1 MRSYNYFII
10 YKYNKINWKIHG
22 QLFILSML
30 FHDMQN
36 NSKNL
41 LALAST
47 SILFTIIAV
56 SFFPTDDLK
65 ADAQSA
71 NATKYSLEP
80 FLSLQGSTFQDI
92 PDNESL
98 KLDNFTIATWF
109 RTSPNYTEPGHI
121 VNKGGMGT
129 DEEGMN
135 LNYGIWIN
143 ENNAVAGGFEA
154 ESGDDFIVNSSK
166 NYNDGNWHYSLLT
179 FNGSSLLLFVD
190 GKLVG
195 NQSAITDKPD
205 NTGDQPLRIGANS
218 LNEDKFFSGD
228 VDEIRVWDRALN
240 ESEAKDTY
248 SGNQF
253 NTTGQ
258 ALFLSYGDYVNSEAK
273 PTYKK

>member
-1 MRSYNYFII
+1 
-10 YKYNKINWKIHG
+10 
-22 QLFILSML
+22 ML
-30 FHDMQN
+30 CHDMQN
-36 NSKNL
+36 NRQNL
-41 LALAST
+41 LGLATT

-56 SFFPTDDLK
+56 SFSPISDLD

-71 NATKYSLEP
+71 NTTKYNLEP
-80 FLSLQGSTFQDI
+80 HLSLQGSTFQDI
-92 PDNESL
+92 PDSESL
-98 KLDNFTIATWF
+98 DLSNFTIATWF

-154 ESGDDFIVNSSK
+154 ASGDDFLVNSSK
-166 NYNDGNWHYSLLT
+166 SYNDGNWHYSLLT
-179 FNGSSLLLFVD
+179 FNGSSLMLYID

-195 NQSAITDKPD
+195 NLSAITEEPD

-218 LNEDKFFSGD
+218 LNEDKFFKGD
-228 VDEIRVWDRALN
+228 VDEIRVWNRTLT
-240 ESEAKDTY
+240 ESEANDALDNK
-248 SGNQF
+248 F

-258 ALFLSYGDYVNSEAK
+258 NLFLSYGDYKKSEAK
-273 PTYKK
+273 PNYIK

>member
-1 MRSYNYFII
+1 
-10 YKYNKINWKIHG
+10 
-22 QLFILSML
+22 ML

-36 NSKNL
+36 NSKNF
-41 LALAST
+41 LALATT

-71 NATKYSLEP
+71 NATKYNLEP

-92 PDNESL
+92 PNNESL
-98 KLDNFTIATWF
+98 SLSNFSIATWF
-109 RTSPNYTEPGHI
+109 KTSQNYTEPGTI

-129 DEEGMN
+129 DEQGMN

-143 ENNAVAGGFEA
+143 ENNAVTGGFEA

-179 FNGSSLLLFVD
+179 FNGSLLSLFID
-190 GKLVG
+190 GKLVA
-195 NQSAITDKPD
+195 NQSAITDQPD

-218 LNEDKFFSGD
+218 LNEDKFFKGD
-228 VDEIRVWDRALN
+228 VDEIRVLDRALN

-248 SGNQF
+248 SGNKF

-258 ALFLSYGDYVNSEAK
+258 KLFLSYGDNTNK
-273 PTYKK
+273 

>member
-1 MRSYNYFII
+1 
-10 YKYNKINWKIHG
+10 
-22 QLFILSML
+22 ML

-36 NSKNL
+36 KSETI
-41 LALAST
+41 LALATT

-56 SFFPTDDLK
+56 SFFPIDDLK

-71 NATKYSLEP
+71 NATKYNLEP
-80 FLSLQGSTFQDI
+80 FLSLQGSTYQDI
-92 PDNESL
+92 PNNESL
-98 KLDNFTIATWF
+98 SLSNFSISTWF
-109 RTSPNYTEPGHI
+109 KTNTNYTEPGHI

-143 ENNAVAGGFEA
+143 ENNAIAGGFEA

-166 NYNDGNWHYSLLT
+166 NYNDGNWHHSLLT
-179 FNGSSLLLFVD
+179 FNGSSLLLYID
-190 GKLVG
+190 GKLVA
-195 NQSAITDKPD
+195 NQSSITEEPD

-218 LNEDKFFSGD
+218 LDENKFFKGD

-240 ESEAKDTY
+240 ESEAKNTY
-248 SGNQF
+248 SGNKF

-258 ALFLSYGDYVNSEAK
+258 ELYLSYGE
-273 PTYKK
+273 

>member
-1 MRSYNYFII
+1 
-10 YKYNKINWKIHG
+10 
-22 QLFILSML
+22 ML
-30 FHDMQN
+30 FYDMQN

-41 LALAST
+41 LALATT

-56 SFFPTDDLK
+56 SFFPTDDRK

-71 NATKYSLEP
+71 NATKYNLEP

-92 PDNESL
+92 PNNESL
-98 KLDNFTIATWF
+98 SLSNFSIATWF
-109 RTSPNYTEPGHI
+109 KTSQNYTEPGTI

-129 DEEGMN
+129 DEQGMN

-143 ENNAVAGGFEA
+143 ENNAVTGGFEA

-166 NYNDGNWHYSLLT
+166 NYNDGNWHHSLLT
-179 FNGSSLLLFVD
+179 FNGSLLSLFID
-190 GKLVG
+190 GKLVA

-218 LNEDKFFSGD
+218 LNEDKFFKGD
-228 VDEIRVWDRALN
+228 VDEIRVLDRALN

-248 SGNQF
+248 SGNKI

-258 ALFLSYGDYVNSEAK
+258 KLFLSYGDNTNK
-273 PTYKK
+273 

>member
-1 MRSYNYFII
+1 
-10 YKYNKINWKIHG
+10 
-22 QLFILSML
+22 ML

-36 NSKNL
+36 NSKNF
-41 LALAST
+41 LALATT

-71 NATKYSLEP
+71 NATKYNLEP

-92 PDNESL
+92 PNNESL
-98 KLDNFTIATWF
+98 SLSNFSIATWF
-109 RTSPNYTEPGHI
+109 KTSQNYTEPGTI

-129 DEEGMN
+129 DEQGMN

-143 ENNAVAGGFEA
+143 ENNAVTGGFEA

-179 FNGSSLLLFVD
+179 FNGSLLSLFID
-190 GKLVG
+190 GKLVA
-195 NQSAITDKPD
+195 NQSGITDQPD

-218 LNEDKFFSGD
+218 LNEDKFFKGD
-228 VDEIRVWDRALN
+228 VDEIRVLDRALN

-248 SGNQF
+248 SGNKF

-258 ALFLSYGDYVNSEAK
+258 KLFLSYGDNTNK
-273 PTYKK
+273 

>member
-1 MRSYNYFII
+1 
-10 YKYNKINWKIHG
+10 
-22 QLFILSML
+22 ML

-36 NSKNL
+36 TSKNL
-41 LALAST
+41 LALAPT
-47 SILFTIIAV
+47 SILFTIIVV

-71 NATKYSLEP
+71 NATKYNLEP

-92 PDNESL
+92 PDNDSL
-98 KLDNFTIATWF
+98 NLYNFSIATWF
-109 RTSPNYTEPGHI
+109 RTSANNTEPGHI

-135 LNYGIWIN
+135 LNYGIWMN

-179 FNGSSLLLFVD
+179 FNGSSLLLFID
-190 GKLVG
+190 GKLVA
-195 NQSAITDKPD
+195 NQSAITDTPD

-218 LNEDKFFSGD
+218 LNEDKFFRGD
-228 VDEIRVWDRALN
+228 VDEIRVWNRALN

-248 SGNQF
+248 SVTNLIQ
-253 NTTGQ
+253 Q
-258 ALFLSYGDYVNSEAK
+258 DRLLFLSYGDYANSEAK
-273 PTYKK
+273 PTYIK

>member
-1 MRSYNYFII
+1 
-10 YKYNKINWKIHG
+10 
-22 QLFILSML
+22 ML

-36 NSKNL
+36 NSKNF
-41 LALAST
+41 LALATT

-71 NATKYSLEP
+71 NATKYNLEP

-92 PDNESL
+92 PNNESL
-98 KLDNFTIATWF
+98 SLSNFSISTWF
-109 RTSPNYTEPGHI
+109 KTSQNYTEPGTI

-129 DEEGMN
+129 DEQGMN

-143 ENNAVAGGFEA
+143 ENNAVTGGFEA

-179 FNGSSLLLFVD
+179 FNGSLLSLFID
-190 GKLVG
+190 GKLVA
-195 NQSAITDKPD
+195 NQSAITDQPD

-218 LNEDKFFSGD
+218 LNEDKFFKGD
-228 VDEIRVWDRALN
+228 VDEIRVLDRALN
-240 ESEAKDTY
+240 ESEVKDTY
-248 SGNQF
+248 SGNKF

-258 ALFLSYGDYVNSEAK
+258 KLFLSYGDNTNK
-273 PTYKK
+273 

>member
-1 MRSYNYFII
+1 
-10 YKYNKINWKIHG
+10 
-22 QLFILSML
+22 ML

-41 LALAST
+41 LALATT

-56 SFFPTDDLK
+56 SFFPTDDRK

-71 NATKYSLEP
+71 NATKYNLEP

-205 NTGDQPLRIGANS
+205 KTGDQPLRIGANS
-218 LNEDKFFSGD
+218 LNEDKFFTGD

>member
-1 MRSYNYFII
+1 
-10 YKYNKINWKIHG
+10 
-22 QLFILSML
+22 ML

-36 NSKNL
+36 NSKNV
-41 LALAST
+41 LALATT

-56 SFFPTDDLK
+56 SFFPTDDRK

-71 NATKYSLEP
+71 NATKYNLEP
-80 FLSLQGSTFQDI
+80 FLSLQGLTFQDI

-109 RTSPNYTEPGHI
+109 RTNPNYTEPGHI

-166 NYNDGNWHYSLLT
+166 ME
-179 FNGSSLLLFVD
+179 
-190 GKLVG
+190 
-195 NQSAITDKPD
+195 
-205 NTGDQPLRIGANS
+205 TGIIA
-218 LNEDKFFSGD
+218 F
-228 VDEIRVWDRALN
+228 
-240 ESEAKDTY
+240 
-248 SGNQF
+248 
-253 NTTGQ
+253 
-258 ALFLSYGDYVNSEAK
+258 
-273 PTYKK
+273 

>member
-1 MRSYNYFII
+1 
-10 YKYNKINWKIHG
+10 
-22 QLFILSML
+22 ML

-36 NSKNL
+36 TSKNL
-41 LALAST
+41 LALAPT
-47 SILFTIIAV
+47 SILFTIIVV
-56 SFFPTDDLK
+56 SFFPIDDLK

-71 NATKYSLEP
+71 NATKYNLEP

-92 PDNESL
+92 PDSDSL
-98 KLDNFTIATWF
+98 NLSNFSIATWF
-109 RTSPNYTEPGHI
+109 RTSANNTEPAHI

-143 ENNAVAGGFEA
+143 ENSTLVGGFEA
-154 ESGDDFIVNSSK
+154 ESGDDFFVNSSK

-179 FNGSSLLLFVD
+179 FNGSSLLLFID

-195 NQSAITDKPD
+195 NQSAVTDQPD

-218 LNEDKFFSGD
+218 LNEDKFFKGD

-240 ESEAKDTY
+240 ESEAQDAY
-248 SGNQF
+248 SNNKF

-258 ALFLSYGDYVNSEAK
+258 TLFLSYGDYANSEAK
-273 PTYKK
+273 PTYTK

>member
-1 MRSYNYFII
+1 
-10 YKYNKINWKIHG
+10 
-22 QLFILSML
+22 ML

-36 NSKNL
+36 TSKNL
-41 LALAST
+41 LALAPT
-47 SILFTIIAV
+47 SILFTIIVV
-56 SFFPTDDLK
+56 SFFPIDDLK

-71 NATKYSLEP
+71 NATKYNLEP

-92 PDNESL
+92 PDSDSL
-98 KLDNFTIATWF
+98 NLSNFSIATWF
-109 RTSPNYTEPGHI
+109 RTSANNTEPGHI

-129 DEEGMN
+129 DEQGMN
-135 LNYGIWIN
+135 LNYGIWMN

-179 FNGSSLLLFVD
+179 FNGSSLLLFID

-195 NQSAITDKPD
+195 NQSAVTDQPD

-218 LNEDKFFSGD
+218 LNEDKFFKGD
-228 VDEIRVWDRALN
+228 VDEIRVWNRTLN
-240 ESEAKDTY
+240 DSDVKDTY
-248 SGNQF
+248 SDNKF

-258 ALFLSYGDYVNSEAK
+258 ILFLSYGDYANSEAK
-273 PTYKK
+273 PTYIK